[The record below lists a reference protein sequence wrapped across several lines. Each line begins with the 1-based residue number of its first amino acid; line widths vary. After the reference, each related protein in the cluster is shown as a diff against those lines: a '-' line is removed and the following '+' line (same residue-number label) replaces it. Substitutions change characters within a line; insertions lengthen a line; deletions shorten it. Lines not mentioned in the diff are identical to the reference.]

1 MMSRARVLV
10 FVVCLLLGAAGAA
23 GDQGTGNAVE
33 RLKSADAAA
42 RAKAQDEIRSGYNE
56 TVQAL
61 EALVEETLKDY
72 DEEKVGIAFREG
84 KGYDPKYRPAASAMQ
99 LLGEMRA
106 VHAVPLLVRHLDFF
120 CPIREHLLSTGAS
133 PEVIPALGALVSI
146 GLPSVRPMLEKYKTE
161 QMPTPTRLL
170 AYWLVERVL
179 AREGIAEAY
188 LTRAVAEE
196 QDPQKK
202 DRLQFMLDRFK
213 GK

>member
-1 MMSRARVLV
+1 MSWKVAA
-10 FVVCLLLGAAGAA
+10 VCLVAALAAALSAA
-23 GDQGTGNAVE
+23 GDQGAEKAVE
-33 RLKSADAAA
+33 RLKSADAAV

-72 DEEKVGIAFREG
+72 EEEKVGIAFREG
-84 KGYDPKYRPAASAMQ
+84 KGYDPKYRPAAPAMQ

-120 CPIREHLLSTGAS
+120 CPVRERLLSTGAS
-133 PEVIPALGALVSI
+133 SEEIPALGALIKI
-146 GLPSVRPMLEKYKTE
+146 GLPSVRPVLERHSTE
-161 QMPTPTRLL
+161 GIPVTGV
-170 AYWLVERVL
+170 AYWLVKGVL
-179 AREGIAEAY
+179 APEGIAEPY

-196 QDPQKK
+196 KDAQKR
-202 DRLQFMLDRFK
+202 DRLQVLLNLFK

>member
-1 MMSRARVLV
+1 MSRAIVVLLV
-10 FVVCLLLGAAGAA
+10 GCSLAGALSAA
-23 GDQGTGNAVE
+23 GDQGTEKAAE
-33 RLKSADAAA
+33 RLKSTDAAV
-42 RAKAQDEIRSGYNE
+42 RAKAQDEIRSAYDE

-72 DEEKVGIAFREG
+72 EGEKVIVAFEEG

-120 CPIREHLLSTGAS
+120 CPVREQVLSTGPS
-133 PEVIPALGALVSI
+133 PEEIPAVGALVKI
-146 GLPSVRPMLEKYKTE
+146 GLPAVGPVIESYRTLGRRMIVT
-161 QMPTPTRLL
+161 T
-170 AYWLVERVL
+170 WWVVEGVL

-188 LTRAVAEE
+188 LTRAVAGEK
-196 QDPQKK
+196 DPQKK
-202 DRLQFMLDRFK
+202 ELLERLLEGFK

>member
-1 MMSRARVLV
+1 MSWKWAA
-10 FVVCLLLGAAGAA
+10 VCLVAALAGVLSAA

-33 RLKSADAAA
+33 RLRSADAAV
-42 RAKAQDEIRSGYNE
+42 RAKAQDEIRSEYNE

-72 DEEKVGIAFREG
+72 EEEKVGIAFREG

-99 LLGEMRA
+99 LLGDMRA

-120 CPIREHLLSTGAS
+120 CPIREQMLSTGPS
-133 PEVIPALGALVSI
+133 PEEIPALGALIKI
-146 GLPSVRPMLEKYKTE
+146 GLPSVRPVLERHSTE
-161 QMPTPTRLL
+161 GVPVPVV
-170 AYWLVERVL
+170 AYWLVKGVL
-179 AREGIAEAY
+179 GGEGIAEAY

-196 QDPQKK
+196 QDPQKR
-202 DRLQFMLDRFK
+202 DRLQLLLKGFK